1 MILSGSDSTIQ
12 LGSIETQE
20 DNTIDTNNIVRSA
33 TEAAIEMK
41 ATDLTIID
49 VRNRTSLCDWF
60 ILCNGTNPRQ
70 IRAIADH
77 ILRTFKKDLGMNPMG
92 VEGTTGKKWVLID
105 LGDVIVHVFDQN
117 MRGYYDLDGLWID
130 APKVHP
136 SEFGIEDVPMDALEY
151 ALP

>member
-1 MILSGSDSTIQ
+1 MILSESESTINT
-12 LGSIETQE
+12 GSTEIQE
-20 DNTIDTNNIVRSA
+20 DITIDTENIVRSA
-33 TEAAIEMK
+33 AEAAIAMK
-41 ATDLTIID
+41 ATELTIID
-49 VRNRTSLCDWF
+49 VRDRTSLCDWF

-77 ILRTFKKDLGMNPMG
+77 ILRTFKKELGLNPVG

-136 SEFGIEDVPMDALEY
+136 SEFGIEDVPHEALEY

>member
-1 MILSGSDSTIQ
+1 MILSESESTIN
-12 LGSIETQE
+12 LGSTEIQE
-20 DNTIDTNNIVRSA
+20 DITIDTENIVRSA
-33 TEAAIEMK
+33 AEAAIEMK
-41 ATDLTIID
+41 ATELTIID
-49 VRNRTSLCDWF
+49 VRDRTSLCDWF

-77 ILRTFKKDLGMNPMG
+77 ILRTFKKELGLNPVG

-136 SEFGIEDVPMDALEY
+136 CEFGIEDVPHEALEY